1 MVAPERETP
10 NGEGEESQRTL
21 LLAHEDV
28 STTVTRV
35 VEIDIPQDP
44 EVMLPPEDWAL
55 VKDYLSLLLNE
66 SNLPHFVGIVKRSKQ
81 KDTEGRDIEVK
92 RKMTTQDFIG
102 ELRDPSVHMLT
113 FRNEADS
120 VLGYAIIRDPS
131 EGQHE
136 TWIEKLVVR
145 NRYQNKRSG
154 ERPQPRIGTQILEKI
169 KDYVFETPTFDD
181 RPREILYA
189 GVVMFVPNWERTD
202 HLFTKSG
209 FVPVGRWQG
218 NADVLINGEFERK
231 DSERLM
237 LKREMWEAE
246 KAKSLLALQ
255 GLIQG

>member
-1 MVAPERETP
+1 MVAAERSIP
-10 NGEGEESQRTL
+10 SGEGDESQRTL
-21 LLAHEDV
+21 LLALEDV
-28 STTVTRV
+28 STSVTRIQ
-35 VEIDIPQDP
+35 EIDIPVDP
-44 EVMLPPEDWAL
+44 EVMLPSEDWVL

-81 KDTEGRDIEVK
+81 RDEEGNELEV
-92 RKMTTQDFIG
+92 RRRMTTQDFIG

-120 VLGYAIIRDPS
+120 ILGYAIIRDPS

-154 ERPQPRIGTQILEKI
+154 ERPQPRIGTQILEKV
-169 KDYVFETPTFDD
+169 KDYVFETEAFDG

-202 HLFTKSG
+202 HLFTRNG
-209 FVPVGRWQG
+209 FIASGRWPR
-218 NADVLINGEFERK
+218 NADVLINGQFERK

-237 LKREMWEAE
+237 FTREAWEAS
-246 KAKSLLALQ
+246 KAKGLLAQQ
-255 GLIQG
+255 GLTQG